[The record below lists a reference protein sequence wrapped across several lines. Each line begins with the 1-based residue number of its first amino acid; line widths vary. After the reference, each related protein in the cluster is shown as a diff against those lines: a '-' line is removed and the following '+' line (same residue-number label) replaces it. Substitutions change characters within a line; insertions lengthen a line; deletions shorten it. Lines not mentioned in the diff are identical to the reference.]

1 MKKVLF
7 FAMMVAT
14 SIVYGQIPIS
24 YSEEKKTSVTP
35 IENFDV
41 NISEYK
47 TAGEI
52 LGLIGNRIYALPLN
66 KDYKEIGYGYMG
78 IYYLTKEKYK
88 ELYKVYKPGEYIPV
102 NIKDDYNNLL
112 AGRYFKVENIKFGG
126 YKEISPEKW
135 DEENKYQSVIS
146 LYGVEIYITDE
157 INNEKFK
164 LESRAFNHFVTE
176 KYFENM
182 KSKYL
187 GKTFIKDFY
196 KYNYNPEK
204 SYKDIYESKYFE
216 PKEID
221 KNDLIK
227 VIAVEYT
234 FSPYLSYPDLTL
246 KFDNYPAE
254 KLDYLLGYRQHNFI
268 LYSDYQNYY
277 LGYQTY
283 KQKRI
288 EEKKLE
294 KIAQE
299 EQYKKERIEQ
309 EKIWE
314 KEQAEKYT
322 RLIKKYGKSIAKD
335 MMDGSVSIGW
345 NKQMCIESWGKPDRI
360 NKTTSRYSVSEQWVY
375 DSGSY
380 LYFENGKLVT
390 IQN

>member
-1 MKKVLF
+1 
-7 FAMMVAT
+7 MMAT
-14 SIVYGQIPIS
+14 SIIFGQIPVS

-35 IENFDV
+35 VENFDV

-78 IYYLTKEKYK
+78 IDYLTKEKYK
-88 ELYKVYKPGEYIPV
+88 GLNKVYKPGEYRPL

-112 AGRYFKVENIKFGG
+112 AGIYFKVENIKFGD

-135 DEENKYQSVIS
+135 DEENKYQSVVS

-157 INNEKFK
+157 NNNEKFK
-164 LESRAFNHFVTE
+164 LESRGFDHFVAE

-196 KYNYNPEK
+196 KYDYKYNPKK
-204 SYKDIYESKYFE
+204 SYKDIYESKYFD

-234 FSPYLSYPDLTL
+234 FSPYLSYPKLTL
-246 KFDNYPAE
+246 KFDNYPAQS
-254 KLDYLLGYRQHNFI
+254 LDNFS
-268 LYSDYQNYY
+268 LTPSLTPFDEYQNYY

-283 KQKRI
+283 KQNRI
-288 EEKKLE
+288 EEEKLE

-299 EQYKKERIEQ
+299 EQYEREKLEQ
-309 EKIWE
+309 EEIW
-314 KEQAEKYT
+314 KREQAEKYA
-322 RLIKKYGKSIAKD
+322 RLTKKYGKNIAKD
-335 MMDGSVSIGW
+335 IIEGYVRIGW
-345 NKQMCIESWGKPDRI
+345 TKEMCIESWGEPNEI
-360 NKTTSRYSVSEQWVY
+360 NKTTNKYSVSEQWVY
-375 DSGSY
+375 GSGSY
-380 LYFENGKLVT
+380 LYFDNGRLST

>member
-1 MKKVLF
+1 MKKVLI
-7 FAMMVAT
+7 FATMVAT
-14 SIVYGQIPIS
+14 SIISGQIPVS

-35 IENFDV
+35 VENFDV

-78 IYYLTKEKYK
+78 IDYLTKEKYK
-88 ELYKVYKPGEYIPV
+88 GLNKVYKPGEYRPV

-135 DEENKYQSVIS
+135 DEENKYKSVIS
-146 LYGVEIYITDE
+146 LYEVEIYITDE
-157 INNEKFK
+157 NNNEKFK
-164 LESRAFNHFVTE
+164 LESRAFNHFVAE

-204 SYKDIYESKYFE
+204 SYKDIYESKYSD

-227 VIAVEYT
+227 IIAVEYT
-234 FSPYLSYPDLTL
+234 FKPYLSYPYLTL
-246 KFDNYPAE
+246 KFDNYPA
-254 KLDYLLGYRQHNFI
+254 KSLDSFSLTPF
-268 LYSDYQNYY
+268 DEYQNYY

-288 EEKKLE
+288 EEEKLE

-299 EQYKKERIEQ
+299 EQYEKEKIEQ

-360 NKTTSRYSVSEQWVY
+360 NKTTSKYSVSEQWVY
-375 DSGSY
+375 DSGNY

>member
-1 MKKVLF
+1 
-7 FAMMVAT
+7 MMAT
-14 SIVYGQIPIS
+14 SIIFGQIPVS

-35 IENFDV
+35 VENFDV
-41 NISEYK
+41 NISKYK

-78 IYYLTKEKYK
+78 IDYLTKEKYK
-88 ELYKVYKPGEYIPV
+88 GLNKVYKPGEYRPV

-135 DEENKYQSVIS
+135 NEENKYKSVAS

-157 INNEKFK
+157 NNNEKFK
-164 LESRAFNHFVTE
+164 LESRAFDHFVAE

-187 GKTFIKDFY
+187 GKTFLKSDKY
-196 KYNYNPEK
+196 KYNYDPKKSFQDIYDKGSYYEPKSINPE
-204 SYKDIYESKYFE
+204 
-216 PKEID
+216 
-221 KNDLIK
+221 DLVKI
-227 VIAVEYT
+227 VGVEYT
-234 FSPYLSYPDLTL
+234 FGSYSSYPDLTL
-246 KFDNYPAE
+246 KFDNYPAQS
-254 KLDYLLGYRQHNFI
+254 LDYFLRHKQYDFI

-288 EEKKLE
+288 EEEKLE

-299 EQYKKERIEQ
+299 EQYEREKLEQ
-309 EKIWE
+309 EEIW
-314 KEQAEKYT
+314 KRKQAEKYA
-322 RLIKKYGKSIAKD
+322 RLTKKYGKNIAKEIIE
-335 MMDGSVSIGW
+335 GYVRIGW
-345 NKQMCIESWGKPDRI
+345 TKEMCIESWGEPDEI
-360 NKTTSRYSVSEQWVY
+360 NKTTNKYSVSEQWVY
-375 DSGSY
+375 GSGSY
-380 LYFENGKLVT
+380 LYFDNGRLST

>member
-1 MKKVLF
+1 MKRFLF
-7 FAMMVAT
+7 LATMMMAK
-14 SIVYGQIPIS
+14 IIYGQIPVS

-35 IENFDV
+35 VENFDV
-41 NISEYK
+41 DISKYK

-78 IYYLTKEKYK
+78 IDYLTKEKYK
-88 ELYKVYKPGEYIPV
+88 GLNKVYKPGEYRPV

-135 DEENKYQSVIS
+135 DEKNKYESVIS

-164 LESRAFNHFVTE
+164 LESRAFDHFVAE

-196 KYNYNPEK
+196 KYNYNPKK
-204 SYKDIYESKYFE
+204 SYKDIYESKYFD

-221 KNDLIK
+221 KKDLIK

-234 FSPYLSYPDLTL
+234 FGSYLSYPYLTL
-246 KFDNYPAE
+246 KFDNYPE
-254 KLDYLLGYRQHNFI
+254 QSLDSFSLTPFD
-268 LYSDYQNYY
+268 DYQNYY

-288 EEKKLE
+288 EEEKLE

-299 EQYKKERIEQ
+299 EQYEREKLEQ
-309 EKIWE
+309 EEIW
-314 KEQAEKYT
+314 KRKQAEKYA
-322 RLIKKYGKSIAKD
+322 RLTKKYGKNIAKEIIE
-335 MMDGSVSIGW
+335 GYVRIGW
-345 NKQMCIESWGKPDRI
+345 TKEMCIESWGEPNEI
-360 NKTTSRYSVSEQWVY
+360 NKTTNKYSVSEQWVY
-375 DSGSY
+375 GSGSY
-380 LYFENGKLVT
+380 LYFDNGRLTT

>member
-164 LESRAFNHFVTE
+164 LESRAF
-176 KYFENM
+176 
-182 KSKYL
+182 
-187 GKTFIKDFY
+187 
-196 KYNYNPEK
+196 
-204 SYKDIYESKYFE
+204 KYFE
-216 PKEID
+216 PKGID